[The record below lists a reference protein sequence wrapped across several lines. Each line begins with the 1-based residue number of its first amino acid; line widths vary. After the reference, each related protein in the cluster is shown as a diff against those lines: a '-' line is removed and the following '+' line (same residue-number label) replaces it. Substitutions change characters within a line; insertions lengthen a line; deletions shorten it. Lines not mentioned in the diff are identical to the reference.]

1 MAIELMMVISMA
13 MASDVV
19 IIVFFVI
26 SRGMGVKKNE
36 FFSKIRLKEKKMNFF
51 ALWKKV
57 KLLFFKMVLVRL
69 EIAAPWLP

>member
-36 FFSKIRLKEKKMNFF
+36 FFEN
-51 ALWKKV
+51 
-57 KLLFFKMVLVRL
+57 
-69 EIAAPWLP
+69 

>member
-36 FFSKIRLKEKKMNFF
+36 FF
-51 ALWKKV
+51 
-57 KLLFFKMVLVRL
+57 
-69 EIAAPWLP
+69 

>member
-26 SRGMGVKKNE
+26 SRGMGVKNE
-36 FFSKIRLKEKKMNFF
+36 FF
-51 ALWKKV
+51 
-57 KLLFFKMVLVRL
+57 
-69 EIAAPWLP
+69 